1 MYEYDVGL
9 NFDSLMGPVFNENIM
24 KSLWLA
30 FEGMVGIFIVMGLI
44 YLVVILLNIIFNKKK
59 KDYNKNYK

>member
-1 MYEYDVGL
+1 MHNMEL
-9 NFDSLMGPVFNENIM
+9 NFDSLIGSVLNENIM

-44 YLVVILLNIIFNKKK
+44 YLIVILLNIVFNKKK
-59 KDYNKNYK
+59 KDYNENYK

>member
-1 MYEYDVGL
+1 MHNMEL
-9 NFDSLMGPVFNENIM
+9 NFDSLIGPVLNENIM

-59 KDYNKNYK
+59 KDYNKNHK

>member
-1 MYEYDVGL
+1 MHNMGL
-9 NFDSLMGPVFNENIM
+9 NFDSLIGPVLNENIM

>member
-1 MYEYDVGL
+1 MQSNGIYF
-9 NFDSLMGPVFNENIM
+9 NSLIGPVLNENIM
-24 KSLWLA
+24 KCSWLA

-59 KDYNKNYK
+59 KHYNESHK